1 MALIGCI
8 PNISEGRNQKIIK
21 QITDEVKGIKGVQ
34 LLSVES
40 GISANRTVITLVGEP
55 DSVKESAFKLIKKA
69 TQLIDMR
76 NHKGLHPRL
85 GCVDVCPFTPVHKA
99 SLEMCNNIAQSLAEQ
114 VYKEL
119 QIPVYLYGVSASS
132 LERQS
137 LSFIRKGQYESLP
150 QKLKTLPPDF
160 GTTDFNETIAKSG
173 AICIG
178 AREQLVAYNINLEN
192 KNLQVAK
199 ELAKILRANIKGI
212 KTLGWDIEEYG
223 KSQISINVEDF
234 KKAPLYLIYETA
246 KNEATKLGVKI
257 TGSEIVGLAPKEAM
271 LDTAKFYLNKE
282 GRITMG
288 MQMKDIMDV
297 AINNLGLNDLKPF
310 IYNQKVLEIKQKQ
323 GD

>member
-1 MALIGCI
+1 MTEFTK
-8 PNISEGRNQKIIK
+8 NSKRFSKH
-21 QITDEVKGIKGVQ
+21 T
-34 LLSVES
+34 
-40 GISANRTVITLVGEP
+40 
-55 DSVKESAFKLIKKA
+55 KK
-69 TQLIDMR
+69 
-76 NHKGLHPRL
+76 
-85 GCVDVCPFTPVHKA
+85 
-99 SLEMCNNIAQSLAEQ
+99 
-114 VYKEL
+114 
-119 QIPVYLYGVSASS
+119 
-132 LERQS
+132 
-137 LSFIRKGQYESLP
+137 
-150 QKLKTLPPDF
+150 
-160 GTTDFNETIAKSG
+160 
-173 AICIG
+173 
-178 AREQLVAYNINLEN
+178 INLEN

-199 ELAKILRANIKGI
+199 EFAKILRDNIKGI